1 VVDGVFI
8 FIFIFIF
15 IKVPVIFWCCVV
27 LCCVTCV
34 DRTFLRVEPSKR
46 RRNLPSFRA
55 RGGLPCLPS
64 LPFPSLSLSTCTL
77 HFALAPAKLRLPF
90 PTELIST
97 ALNSYSGLSSPC
109 LDINCSPESVQSI
122 TICCVCII
130 WSALSAFARVPP
142 PPPPHCPHS
151 PKRLQ
156 AVCILIALVIR
167 FVVGAKR
174 AVQRVQSAQSAA
186 AGVASRCISI

>member
-1 VVDGVFI
+1 VVDGV

-27 LCCVTCV
+27 LCCV
-34 DRTFLRVEPSKR
+34 DRTFLRVDLSKR

-64 LPFPSLSLSTCTL
+64 LPHHFPPAPCTL
-77 HFALAPAKLRLPF
+77 HFALAPAKPRLPF

-97 ALNSYSGLSSPC
+97 ALNSYNGLSSPC
-109 LDINCSPESVQSI
+109 PESRHQLPPRVSAEQSI

-130 WSALSAFARVPP
+130 WSALSALARVPP
-142 PPPPHCPHS
+142 TPHCPTAPLLPS
-151 PKRLQ
+151 DCRLF
-156 AVCILIALVIR
+156 A
-167 FVVGAKR
+167 F
-174 AVQRVQSAQSAA
+174 
-186 AGVASRCISI
+186 